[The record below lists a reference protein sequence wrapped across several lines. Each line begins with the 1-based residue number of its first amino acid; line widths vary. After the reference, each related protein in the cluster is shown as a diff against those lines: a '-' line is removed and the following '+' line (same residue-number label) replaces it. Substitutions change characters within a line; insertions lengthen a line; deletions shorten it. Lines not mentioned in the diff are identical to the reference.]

1 MVATSAA
8 MTATIELRGLT
19 KWYGSI
25 RAVDD
30 ITAEVRPGQVTA
42 FLGPNGA
49 GKTTTLRMLLGL
61 VAPTAGTSTIGG
73 KRYDALRDPVRHVGA
88 VLETS
93 GYHPGRTALDHLRV
107 LATAARLA
115 KGTPM
120 RALTDTGLG
129 EDARRRVGA
138 FSLGMRQRLGLAAAM
153 LGDPAVLVLDEPTNG
168 LDPEGIRWL
177 RGYVRKLADDGR
189 TVLVSSHA
197 LSEVEQTADHVLLIA
212 KGRLIR
218 SSALAALRAEAGVGC
233 RVRTPDP
240 ERLSTM
246 LAAAGYGVRLDG
258 DELAVD
264 AAAEQV
270 GELAAM
276 HRIVLHRLNP
286 TARLEEAFFRITE
299 QPGRPDEAHSFESA
313 PV

>member
-1 MVATSAA
+1 VVTAA
-8 MTATIELRGLT
+8 VELSGLT
-19 KWYGSI
+19 KSFGAV
-25 RAVDD
+25 RAVDCVD
-30 ITAEVRPGQVTA
+30 AVIEAGEVTA

-61 VAPTAGTSTIGG
+61 VAPTAGTATIAGQ
-73 KRYDALRDPVRHVGA
+73 RYDELPDPIRQVGA
-88 VLETS
+88 VLESS
-93 GYHPGRTALDHLRV
+93 GCHPGRTALDHLRI
-107 LATAARLA
+107 LATAARLSKQA
-115 KGTPM
+115 PL
-120 RALTDTGLG
+120 RVLDETGLAD
-129 EDARRRVGA
+129 DARRRVGE

-168 LDPEGIRWL
+168 LDPQGIRWL
-177 RGYVRKLADDGR
+177 RGYVRTLADEGR

-218 SSALAALRAEAGVGC
+218 SSTLADLRAEAGVGC
-233 RVRTPDP
+233 RVRTAEP
-240 ERLSTM
+240 ERLSSVF
-246 LAAAGYGVRLDG
+246 AAAGHRVRLDG

-276 HRIVLHRLNP
+276 YRIVLHRVEP
-286 TARLEEAFFRITE
+286 TAGLEEAFFRLTE
-299 QPGRPDEAHSFESA
+299 QPGRPDEARSFESA
-313 PV
+313 SA

>member
-1 MVATSAA
+1 VAA
-8 MTATIELRGLT
+8 IELCRLT
-19 KWYGSI
+19 KSFGAV
-25 RAVDD
+25 RAVDGVD
-30 ITAEVRPGQVTA
+30 ALIEAGKVTA

-61 VAPTAGTSTIGG
+61 VAPTAGTATFGG
-73 KRYDALRDPVRHVGA
+73 RRYDELLDPVRHVGA
-88 VLETS
+88 MLETS

-107 LATAARLA
+107 LATAARLD

-120 RALTDTGLG
+120 RVLTDTGLG
-129 EDARRRVGA
+129 EDARRRVGE

-168 LDPEGIRWL
+168 LDPQGIRWL
-177 RGYVRKLADDGR
+177 RGYVRTLAGEGR

-212 KGRLIR
+212 KGRLVR
-218 SSALAALRAEAGVGC
+218 SSTLAELRAEAGVGC
-233 RVRTPDP
+233 RVRTAEP
-240 ERLSTM
+240 ERLSAV
-246 LAAAGYGVRLDG
+246 LAAAGHRVRLDD

-286 TARLEEAFFRITE
+286 TAGLEEAFFRLTE
-299 QPGRPDEAHSFESA
+299 PPGRPDNARSFESA
-313 PV
+313 PA